1 MGAHVD
7 VVESRGLFSGQFK
20 PAPWPLVAA
29 AAVAIIAG
37 IVMVFAGAAKS
48 GVTTDEPLHVKR
60 LTAFLT
66 DGLYVLNSERE
77 ATRPGDVPDSAYV
90 YGPATALTMHW
101 FNVRAGNEL
110 AADPDAKTQKP
121 EVVSWRVKAFIV
133 RHFAVASISLLATLA
148 VFGLGWLLLGS
159 WRWGVVAAGV
169 LAAVPAWTG
178 SAMFNMK
185 DSPVGTGYT
194 VMTFGLVAIV
204 MATRARGRLELL
216 ECGLAALSMVPGI
229 ALMVGTRPGMW
240 PAALVAVIAMFVI
253 MAIGGA
259 LHWQLVATFL
269 AGLAMSY
276 AALWHIYPRVFSQ
289 PVMMLRKSV
298 SASTEFPHSLPPG
311 RGYVFHHTFV
321 EWPIFLLLFMVL
333 GTAVAAVLCWKLLSI
348 DPFHSAAFALVGAQA
363 FVMPLAAVAMNANL
377 YHGLRQLLFAF
388 PGQAVLATVGIA
400 AALSAVPTL
409 RGRRLLAGVA
419 IAALAFPMVVQARLF
434 PYQYAYGNVA
444 AELAGAFIGNDYFRS
459 SFHEYV
465 EDVPTTMGTRCLTQ
479 PVTGPIEYKSSKDCR
494 NTFGSLK
501 PFWLERWK
509 HARYNPESTHFYLL
523 SRYQV
528 DVPSNCR
535 VIHEVTRHRN
545 FKRVVMSRLS
555 DCTYEPNA

>member
-1 MGAHVD
+1 MSESAR
-7 VVESRGLFSGQFK
+7 VVERRSLFSGQFS
-20 PAPWPLVAA
+20 PAPIPLVAA
-29 AAVAIIAG
+29 AAVAIVVG

-60 LTAFLT
+60 LQAFLT

-77 ATRPGDVPDSAYV
+77 ATGPDGVPDSAYV

-101 FNVRAGNEL
+101 FNVRAGNEN
-110 AADPDAKTQKP
+110 AADDEAKVQDPD
-121 EVVSWRVKAFIV
+121 VVSWRVKAYIV
-133 RHFAVASISLLATLA
+133 RHFAVASLSMLASLA

-169 LAAVPAWTG
+169 LAAIPAWTG

-194 VMTFGLVAIV
+194 VMTFGLVATV
-204 MATRARGRLELL
+204 MATKARGRLELL
-216 ECGLAALSMVPGI
+216 ECGLAAVSMVPGI

-240 PAALVAVIAMFVI
+240 PAALVAVIALFVI

-259 LHWQLVATFL
+259 LHWQLVATLL

-276 AALWHIYPRVFSQ
+276 AALWHIYPRVFST
-289 PVMMLRKSV
+289 PITMLRKSV

-311 RGYVFHHTFV
+311 RGYVVQQTFI
-321 EWPIFLLLFMVL
+321 EWPIFLLLFMAL
-333 GTAVAAVLCWKLLSI
+333 GTVVAATLCWKLLAN
-348 DPFHSAAFALVGAQA
+348 DPFHASAFALVGAQA
-363 FVMPLAAVAMNANL
+363 FVMPLAAMVMNANL

-419 IAALAFPMVVQARLF
+419 IAALAFPMVVQARMF

-444 AELAGAFIGNDYFRS
+444 AELSGAFIGNDYFRS
-459 SFHEYV
+459 SFREYV
-465 EDVPTTMGTRCLTQ
+465 DDVPSTMGTRCLTQ
-479 PVTGPIEYKSSKDCR
+479 PVTGRLDYNSAKDCR
-494 NTFGSLK
+494 NVFGSLK
-501 PFWLERWK
+501 PFWLEHWK
-509 HARYNPESTHFYLL
+509 HARYDPDSQRFYLV
-523 SRYQV
+523 SRYQAG
-528 DVPSNCR
+528 VPDNCR
-535 VIHEVTRHRN
+535 VIREVTRHRN
-545 FKRVVMSRLS
+545 LKRVVMSRLS
-555 DCTYEPNA
+555 DCVYEPGP